1 MTGEGYLNFARRL
14 VAQERNRHIG
24 EFKPAFVRAASGAP
38 NELLPFLHELAGID
52 GLITEFLELAADCE
66 SRPKD
71 SNSEMSPQ
79 IIPLKARTDSPG
91 PSQSS
96 GHRDYS
102 RLSCGAGD
110 TQLGPSAGISADI
123 LARAL
128 VINNDGATATHQH
141 CMAVGFRAYDH
152 FVGDV
157 GAAAWPVL
165 DQDLLAPAF

>member
-1 MTGEGYLNFARRL
+1 VTGEGYLNFARRL

-102 RLSCGAGD
+102 RLSCGVAE
-110 TQLGPSAGISADI
+110 TQLRRQFIPKAARLGSPNVGILKDAAEGRAPTELCLSDI
-123 LARAL
+123 AQQR
-128 VINNDGATATHQH
+128 GAI
-141 CMAVGFRAYDH
+141 
-152 FVGDV
+152 
-157 GAAAWPVL
+157 
-165 DQDLLAPAF
+165 